1 MVKKRKYANMQKKE
15 NDMENMIVVK
25 DTEYLERCWQ
35 AETWKDLA
43 EVVTNYTWI
52 ATDGNLVSMKRKITR
67 TKQYLKNRIITE
79 SKTKKLTGE
88 EFKER
93 NEQIKLTFV
102 MEIDEQLGKATQL
115 WHYNKKADA
124 AGLSDK
130 ERMEYYV
137 DKAIKKAEKYFKLF
151 Q

>member
-1 MVKKRKYANMQKKE
+1 MQICKKG
-15 NDMENMIVVK
+15 NDMENMIVVT
-25 DTEYLERCWQ
+25 DTEYLERCWK

-43 EVVTNYTWI
+43 EVITNYTWI
-52 ATDGNLVSMKRKITR
+52 ASDGNLVSMKRKITR
-67 TKQYLKNRIITE
+67 TKRYLNNRILTE
-79 SKTKKLTGE
+79 RKTRKLTGE

-93 NEQIKLTFV
+93 KEQIKLTFV

-124 AGLSDK
+124 AGISDK
-130 ERMEYYV
+130 ERMEYFV

>member
-1 MVKKRKYANMQKKE
+1 MKNMQTYKKE
-15 NDMENMIVVK
+15 KEMKNMIVVK

-35 AETWKDLA
+35 AENWKDLA
-43 EVVTNYTWI
+43 SVITNYTWI

-67 TKQYLKNRIITE
+67 TKQYLKNRILTE
-79 SKTKKLTGE
+79 SKMQKLTGGD
-88 EFKER
+88 FKKR
-93 NEQIKLTFV
+93 KEQIKLTFV

-124 AGLSDK
+124 AGISDK
-130 ERMEYYV
+130 ERMEHFV
-137 DKAIKKAEKYFKLF
+137 DKASKKAEKYFKLF

>member
-1 MVKKRKYANMQKKE
+1 MDK
-15 NDMENMIVVK
+15 MIVVE

-35 AETWKDLA
+35 AETWKELA
-43 EVVTNYTWI
+43 EVITNYTWI
-52 ATDGNLVSMKRKITR
+52 ASDGNLVSMKRKITR
-67 TKQYLKNRIITE
+67 TKQYLNNRILTE
-79 SKTKKLTGE
+79 SKVRKLTGE
-88 EFKER
+88 KFKER

-124 AGLSDK
+124 AGISDK
-130 ERMEYYV
+130 ERMEYFV
-137 DKAIKKAEKYFKLF
+137 DKASKKAEKYFKLF

>member
-1 MVKKRKYANMQKKE
+1 MDK
-15 NDMENMIVVK
+15 MIVVK

-35 AETWKDLA
+35 AETWKELA
-43 EVVTNYTWI
+43 EVITNYTWI

-67 TKQYLKNRIITE
+67 TKQYLKNRIQTE
-79 SKTKKLTGE
+79 SKIRKLTGE
-88 EFKER
+88 KFKKR
-93 NEQIKLTFV
+93 KEQVKLTFV

-124 AGLSDK
+124 AGISDK
-130 ERMEYYV
+130 ERMEYFV
-137 DKAIKKAEKYFKLF
+137 DKASKKAEKYFKLF

>member
-1 MVKKRKYANMQKKE
+1 
-15 NDMENMIVVK
+15 MIVVE

-43 EVVTNYTWI
+43 EVITSYTWI

-67 TKQYLKNRIITE
+67 TKQYLKNRILTE
-79 SKTKKLTGE
+79 SKMQKLTGGG
-88 EFKER
+88 FKKLK
-93 NEQIKLTFV
+93 EQIKLTFV

-124 AGLSDK
+124 AGISDK
-130 ERMEYYV
+130 ERMEYFV
-137 DKAIKKAEKYFKLF
+137 NKASKKAEKYFKLF

>member
-1 MVKKRKYANMQKKE
+1 MQKE
-15 NDMENMIVVK
+15 NVMENMIVVK

-35 AETWKDLA
+35 AETWKELA
-43 EVVTNYTWI
+43 EVITNYTWI

-67 TKQYLKNRIITE
+67 TKQYLKNRILTE
-79 SKTKKLTGE
+79 SKIRWLTGE
-88 EFKER
+88 GFKKR
-93 NEQIKLTFV
+93 KEQIKLTFV

-124 AGLSDK
+124 AGISDK
-130 ERMEYYV
+130 ERMEHFV
-137 DKAIKKAEKYFKLF
+137 NKASKKAEKYFKLF

>member
-1 MVKKRKYANMQKKE
+1 MQKRKEMG
-15 NDMENMIVVK
+15 NMIAIK

-35 AETWKDLA
+35 AKTWEELA
-43 EVVTNYTWI
+43 GVITNYTWI
-52 ATDGNLVSMKRKITR
+52 ASDGNLVSMKRKITR
-67 TKQYLKNRIITE
+67 TKQYLKNRILTE
-79 SKTKKLTGE
+79 SKMQKLTGGD
-88 EFKER
+88 FKKR

-124 AGLSDK
+124 AGISDK
-130 ERMEYYV
+130 ERMEHFV
-137 DKAIKKAEKYFKLF
+137 NKARKKAEKYFKLF

>member
-1 MVKKRKYANMQKKE
+1 
-15 NDMENMIVVK
+15 MENMIVVK

-35 AETWKDLA
+35 AENWK
-43 EVVTNYTWI
+43 EVAWVITNYTWI

-67 TKQYLKNRIITE
+67 TKRYLKNRILTE
-79 SKTKKLTGE
+79 SKIRKLTGKK
-88 EFKER
+88 FKKR

-124 AGLSDK
+124 AGISDK
-130 ERMEYYV
+130 ERMEYFV
-137 DKAIKKAEKYFKLF
+137 NKASKKAEKYFKLF

>member
-1 MVKKRKYANMQKKE
+1 
-15 NDMENMIVVK
+15 MENMIVVK
-25 DTEYLERCWQ
+25 DTEYLERCWK
-35 AETWKDLA
+35 AKTWKELA
-43 EVVTNYTWI
+43 EVITNYTWI

-67 TKQYLKNRIITE
+67 TKQYLKNRILTE
-79 SKTKKLTGE
+79 SATRKLTGE
-88 EFKER
+88 EFKKR

-124 AGLSDK
+124 AGISDK
-130 ERMEYYV
+130 ERMEYFV
-137 DKAIKKAEKYFKLF
+137 DKASKKAEKYFKLF

>member
-1 MVKKRKYANMQKKE
+1 MKIYKYAKKE
-15 NDMENMIVVK
+15 KEMENMRVIK

-35 AETWKDLA
+35 AENWKELA
-43 EVVTNYTWI
+43 EVITSYTWI

-67 TKQYLKNRIITE
+67 TKQYLKNRILTE
-79 SKTKKLTGE
+79 SKMQELTGGD
-88 EFKER
+88 FKKR

-124 AGLSDK
+124 AGISDK
-130 ERMEYYV
+130 ERMEYFV
-137 DKAIKKAEKYFKLF
+137 DKASKKAEKYFKLF

>member
-1 MVKKRKYANMQKKE
+1 MQICKKD
-15 NDMENMIVVK
+15 NDMENMIVIK

-35 AETWKDLA
+35 AENWKELA
-43 EVVTNYTWI
+43 EVITNYTWI
-52 ATDGNLVSMKRKITR
+52 ASDGNLVSMKRKITR
-67 TKQYLKNRIITE
+67 TKQYLKNRILTE
-79 SKTKKLTGE
+79 SKMQKLTGGD
-88 EFKER
+88 FKKR

-124 AGLSDK
+124 AGVSDK
-130 ERMEYYV
+130 ERMEHFV
-137 DKAIKKAEKYFKLF
+137 NKASKKAEKYFKLF

>member
-1 MVKKRKYANMQKKE
+1 MNK
-15 NDMENMIVVK
+15 MIVVT
-25 DTEYLERCWQ
+25 DEEYLERCWQ
-35 AETWKDLA
+35 AETWKELA
-43 EVVTNYTWI
+43 GVITSYTWI

-79 SKTKKLTGE
+79 SKTRKLTGE
-88 EFKER
+88 EFEKR
-93 NEQIKLTFV
+93 KEQIKLTFV

-124 AGLSDK
+124 AGISYK
-130 ERMEYYV
+130 ERMEYFV

-151 Q
+151 NKKC

>member
-1 MVKKRKYANMQKKE
+1 
-15 NDMENMIVVK
+15 MEKMTVVE

-35 AETWKDLA
+35 AGNWKELA
-43 EVVTNYTWI
+43 SVITSYTWI
-52 ATDGNLVSMKRKITR
+52 ASDGNLVSMKRKITR
-67 TKQYLKNRIITE
+67 TKRYLKNRILTE
-79 SKTKKLTGE
+79 SKTRKLTGE
-88 EFKER
+88 DFEKR

-124 AGLSDK
+124 AGISDK
-130 ERMEYYV
+130 ERMEYFV
-137 DKAIKKAEKYFKLF
+137 DKASKKAEKYFKLF

>member
-1 MVKKRKYANMQKKE
+1 MKNMQTYKKE
-15 NDMENMIVVK
+15 KEMENMIVVK

-35 AETWKDLA
+35 TETWKELA
-43 EVVTNYTWI
+43 EVITNYTWI
-52 ATDGNLVSMKRKITR
+52 ASDGNLVSMKRKITR
-67 TKQYLKNRIITE
+67 TKQYLKNRISTE
-79 SKTKKLTGE
+79 SKTRKLTGE

-93 NEQIKLTFV
+93 KEQIKLTFV

-124 AGLSDK
+124 AGISDK
-130 ERMEYYV
+130 ERMEHFV
-137 DKAIKKAEKYFKLF
+137 DKASKKAEKYFKLF